1 MGMRLEGTVLKNV
14 VSSNIRSEG
23 IIKGSIQVPADGQ
36 PIVLLNDHPTIG
48 GYPKIANVISADYDL
63 LVQNVP
69 GINLSFKYIELEE
82 AEKAFEFY
90 SENIKKTL
98 ETKSII
104 K

>member
-1 MGMRLEGTVLKNV
+1 MRLKGAVLKNV
-14 VSSNIRSEG
+14 VSTNIRSDG

-48 GYPKIANVISADYDL
+48 GYPKIANVISADYDSL
-63 LVQNVP
+63 IQNIP
-69 GINLSFKYIELEE
+69 GANLSFKYIELEE
-82 AEKAFEFY
+82 AESAFELYF
-90 SENIKKTL
+90 ENIKKTL